1 MHLSKIKYDLQQVL
15 KLVEDWQ
22 EKGVDTLERDLM
34 LEKLRQ
40 IYSDVRFGAL
50 SQEVRE
56 VSEDGCQSTDLFPES
71 IDDSTLPLEELPVG
85 LAISLDDVFENLM
98 PESIVSD
105 VIETPAEE
113 SANPDFESETAEA
126 EIETEANVE
135 SKEAEEEA
143 QFAETESEPESEIES
158 ATEDVEEEKED
169 EISED
174 VAEVTVDNTTENV
187 TEEEVPAP
195 VEAEII
201 DNTTMQSAST
211 EQPSLFGDE
220 IFFTPRTSRRTRI
233 MSLYDD
239 DTRDNSIVATTP
251 SSTTSVKPDEQP
263 NIQPTHLE
271 NYEATDKLEENEEFV
286 EVDVDT
292 IIPEDSLSEE
302 SNVEVESKP
311 IEEVAEQGS
320 VTPVIEENAVPEI
333 PAEPYIEP
341 QIEVA
346 IATPAISAVP
356 ESEQVLGEVIKSNV
370 KTIADTIKPKDRAA
384 EQIVKGTV
392 DNIGKAVGV
401 NDRFL
406 LIRDLFGGN
415 SEEYE
420 RVMVQ
425 LNNFDNLDDCMIYIA
440 ENFDWNP
447 NSDGAKLI
455 MELLERKYI

>member
-71 IDDSTLPLEELPVG
+71 IDDSTLPLDELPVG

-105 VIETPAEE
+105 VIETPAAE
-113 SANPDFESETAEA
+113 SANPDFESETAETKIEPEA
-126 EIETEANVE
+126 EVE
-135 SKEAEEEA
+135 DEEAEEEV
-143 QFAETESEPESEIES
+143 QFTETESEPKSEIES
-158 ATEDVEEEKED
+158 ATEETVEEIFEKATENAEDNTIENIVEEEVLLPEEPAK
-169 EISED
+169 D
-174 VAEVTVDNTTENV
+174 VDNKDDNTTV
-187 TEEEVPAP
+187 
-195 VEAEII
+195 
-201 DNTTMQSAST
+201 QSVST
-211 EQPSLFGDE
+211 EQPSLFGDD

-271 NYEATDKLEENEEFV
+271 NYEATDKSEENEEFV

-292 IIPEDSLSEE
+292 IIPEESLPEE
-302 SNVEVESKP
+302 SDVEVESKP

-320 VTPVIEENAVPEI
+320 VAPVIEESVEPEI

-370 KTIADTIKPKDRAA
+370 KTIADTIKPKDTAA

-392 DNIGKAVGV
+392 DNIGKAVGI

-406 LIRDLFGGN
+406 LIRDLFGGS

-440 ENFDWNP
+440 EIKR
-447 NSDGAKLI
+447 DGRFFHA
-455 MELLERKYI
+455 

>member
-113 SANPDFESETAEA
+113 SVNPDFESETAEV

-135 SKEAEEEA
+135 SKETEEEA

-158 ATEDVEEEKED
+158 ATEDV
-169 EISED
+169 
-174 VAEVTVDNTTENV
+174 AEVTVDNTTENV
-187 TEEEVPAP
+187 AEEEVPVP

-201 DNTTMQSAST
+201 DNTTMQGAST

-292 IIPEDSLSEE
+292 IIPEESLPEE
-302 SNVEVESKP
+302 SDVEVESKP

-320 VTPVIEENAVPEI
+320 VAPVIEESVEPEI

-392 DNIGKAVGV
+392 DNIGKAVGI

-406 LIRDLFGGN
+406 LIRDLFGGS

>member
-56 VSEDGCQSTDLFPES
+56 VSEDDCQSTDLFPES

-105 VIETPAEE
+105 VIEMPAEE
-113 SANPDFESETAEA
+113 SAEPDFESETAEA

-135 SKEAEEEA
+135 SEEAEEEA
-143 QFAETESEPESEIES
+143 QFAETESEPKSEIES
-158 ATEDVEEEKED
+158 ATEDVEEED

-187 TEEEVPAP
+187 AEEEVPAP
-195 VEAEII
+195 AEAEII
-201 DNTTMQSAST
+201 DNTIMQSAST

-271 NYEATDKLEENEEFV
+271 NYEATDKSEENEEFV

-292 IIPEDSLSEE
+292 IIPEDSLPEKSD
-302 SNVEVESKP
+302 VEVESKP
-311 IEEVAEQGS
+311 IEEMAEQGS

-392 DNIGKAVGV
+392 DNIGKAVGI

-406 LIRDLFGGN
+406 LIRDLFGGS

>member
-113 SANPDFESETAEA
+113 SAEPDFESETAEA

-135 SKEAEEEA
+135 SKETEEEA

-158 ATEDVEEEKED
+158 ATEDVKEED

-174 VAEVTVDNTTENV
+174 AAEVTVDNTTENV
-187 TEEEVPAP
+187 AEEEVPAP

-251 SSTTSVKPDEQP
+251 SSTTSVKPDEHP

-292 IIPEDSLSEE
+292 IIPEYSLPEE
-302 SNVEVESKP
+302 SDVEVESKP

-384 EQIVKGTV
+384 EQIVKGSV
-392 DNIGKAVGV
+392 DNIGKAVGI

-406 LIRDLFGGN
+406 LIRDLFGGS

-420 RVMVQ
+420 RVMAQ

>member
-56 VSEDGCQSTDLFPES
+56 VSEDSCQSTDLFPES

-113 SANPDFESETAEA
+113 SVNPDFESETAEV

-135 SKEAEEEA
+135 SKETEEEA

-158 ATEDVEEEKED
+158 ATEDV
-169 EISED
+169 
-174 VAEVTVDNTTENV
+174 AEVTVDNTTENV
-187 TEEEVPAP
+187 AEEEVPVP

-201 DNTTMQSAST
+201 DNTTMQGAST

-292 IIPEDSLSEE
+292 IIPEESLPEE
-302 SNVEVESKP
+302 SDVEVESKP

-320 VTPVIEENAVPEI
+320 VAPVIEESVEPEI

-392 DNIGKAVGV
+392 DNIGKAVGI

-406 LIRDLFGGN
+406 LIRDLFGGS

>member
-71 IDDSTLPLEELPVG
+71 IDDSTLPLDELPVG

-105 VIETPAEE
+105 VIETPAAE
-113 SANPDFESETAEA
+113 SANPDFESETAETKIEPEA
-126 EIETEANVE
+126 EVE
-135 SKEAEEEA
+135 DEEAEEEV
-143 QFAETESEPESEIES
+143 QFTETESEPKSEIES
-158 ATEDVEEEKED
+158 ATEETVEEIFEKATENAEDNTIENIVEEEVLLPEEPAK
-169 EISED
+169 D
-174 VAEVTVDNTTENV
+174 VDNKDDNTTV
-187 TEEEVPAP
+187 
-195 VEAEII
+195 
-201 DNTTMQSAST
+201 QSVST
-211 EQPSLFGDE
+211 EQPSLFGDD

-271 NYEATDKLEENEEFV
+271 NYEATDKSEENEEFV

-292 IIPEDSLSEE
+292 IIPEYSLSEE
-302 SNVEVESKP
+302 SDVEVESKA
-311 IEEVAEQGS
+311 IAEMAEQGS
-320 VTPVIEENAVPEI
+320 VAPVIEESVEPEI

-370 KTIADTIKPKDRAA
+370 KTIADTIKPNTKSM
-384 EQIVKGTV
+384 
-392 DNIGKAVGV
+392 N
-401 NDRFL
+401 
-406 LIRDLFGGN
+406 
-415 SEEYE
+415 
-420 RVMVQ
+420 
-425 LNNFDNLDDCMIYIA
+425 
-440 ENFDWNP
+440 
-447 NSDGAKLI
+447 
-455 MELLERKYI
+455 

>member
-1 MHLSKIKYDLQQVL
+1 
-15 KLVEDWQ
+15 
-22 EKGVDTLERDLM
+22 
-34 LEKLRQ
+34 
-40 IYSDVRFGAL
+40 
-50 SQEVRE
+50 
-56 VSEDGCQSTDLFPES
+56 
-71 IDDSTLPLEELPVG
+71 

-113 SANPDFESETAEA
+113 SAEPDFESETAETKIEPEA
-126 EIETEANVE
+126 EVEDEEAE
-135 SKEAEEEA
+135 EAEEEV
-143 QFAETESEPESEIES
+143 QFTETESEPKSEIES
-158 ATEDVEEEKED
+158 ATEDVKEEKED

-187 TEEEVPAP
+187 AEEEVSVP
-195 VEAEII
+195 VETEII

-271 NYEATDKLEENEEFV
+271 NYEATDKSEENEEFV

-292 IIPEDSLSEE
+292 IIPEYSLSEE
-302 SNVEVESKP
+302 SDVEVESKA
-311 IEEVAEQGS
+311 IAEMAEQGS
-320 VTPVIEENAVPEI
+320 VAPVIEESVEPEI

-384 EQIVKGTV
+384 EQIVKGSV
-392 DNIGKAVGV
+392 DNIGKAVGI

-406 LIRDLFGGN
+406 LIRDLFGGS